1 MMTTSF
7 VLSGGGS
14 LGAVQVG
21 MLQALSERGIV
32 PDTLVGTSA
41 GALNAVFVAGSGT
54 SPEDIASLA
63 EVWRSLRTWQLFP
76 PDPRRA
82 LRALLGHTDS
92 LFSDRGLRDL
102 VERHLV
108 FDRLEDAP
116 IPLTVIA
123 TDLLSGLEVA
133 LTRGPT
139 VDAVLASCAIPGV
152 LPPVAWGGL
161 TLADGGLADNT
172 AISQAVRAGAD
183 HVYVLPTGYPCS
195 LTEPPHTPLG
205 ILGQSMAVLVHQRL
219 VRDIEQFADR
229 VDLVVLPP
237 PCPVTTSALDFS
249 NADELIRRAYD
260 GAVDFLARDSGRRE
274 HPARHIALHAHHQV
288 VDAPSSRAGMT
299 SPRSG

>member
-1 MMTTSF
+1 MTTSF

-21 MLQALSERGIV
+21 MVQALSERGIV
-32 PDTLVGTSA
+32 PDALVGTSA
-41 GALNAVFVAGSGT
+41 GALNAVFLAGSGT
-54 SPEDIASLA
+54 SPAAVEDLA

-116 IPLTVIA
+116 IPVTVIA
-123 TDLLSGLEVA
+123 TDLLSGHEVA

-139 VDAVLASCAIPGV
+139 VDAVLASCAIPGI
-152 LPPVAWGGL
+152 LPPVAWEGL

-183 HVYVLPTGYPCS
+183 HIYVLPAGYPCA
-195 LTEPPHTPLG
+195 LAEPPHTPLG
-205 ILGQSMAVLVHQRL
+205 ILGQSMALLVHQRL
-219 VRDIEQFADR
+219 LRDIEQIADR

-237 PCPVTTSALDFS
+237 PCPVATSALDFS
-249 NADELIRRAYD
+249 NADELIGRSYEVSMR
-260 GAVDFLARDSGRRE
+260 FLAQDAGHRA
-274 HPARHIALHAHHQV
+274 HPARHIALHSHRPAV
-288 VDAPSSRAGMT
+288 EAPGGRLPDDLAS
-299 SPRSG
+299 